1 MLIAVSVIAACS
13 IIRIIQNGIQLHML
27 IRDTDAR
34 NKTYREVIKSAGR
47 TEKQIIRE
55 FLEEAEEHMKKNE
68 RKENASCHV

>member
-1 MLIAVSVIAACS
+1 MVIAVSVIAACS

-34 NKTYREVIKSAGR
+34 NKTYREVIKSAER

>member
-1 MLIAVSVIAACS
+1 MVIAVSVIAICS
-13 IIRIIQNGIQLHML
+13 VIRIIQNGIQLHQL

-34 NKTYREVIKSAGR
+34 NKTYREVIKSVGR

-68 RKENASCHV
+68 RKENTSCHA